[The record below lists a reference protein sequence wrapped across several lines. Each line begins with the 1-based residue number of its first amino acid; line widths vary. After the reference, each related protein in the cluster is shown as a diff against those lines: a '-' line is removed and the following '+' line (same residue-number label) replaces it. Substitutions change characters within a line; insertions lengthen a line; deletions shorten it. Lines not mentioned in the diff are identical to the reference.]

1 MMQQTSLEA
10 YEEIKKNLGERQRQI
25 YEKLK
30 ELGFA
35 TNTMLS
41 KALGLPINSITPR
54 VFELRQLKLVGVSHI
69 DKCPITGRRAIFWKV
84 VSVLPTTR

>member
-1 MMQQTSLEA
+1 MYQETSREA
-10 YEEIKKNLGERQRQI
+10 YLEIKKELGRRQKQV

-30 ELGFA
+30 ELGTA

-54 VFELRQLKLVGVSHI
+54 VFELREKKLVGVSHI
-69 DKCPITGRRAIFWKV
+69 GKCPITGRKAIFWKCV
-84 VSVLPTTR
+84 KNII